1 MEFHIILVSLLSI
14 FFLVSAFVIAIGK
27 GDWMISNYRSL
38 PEEKKARVNIG
49 RLRKVMAAMLVCM
62 AVLLPAHMFVRSEAQ
77 MMIVAFTMGFV
88 LVGFLIAAHCWAGL
102 PFWINSFK
110 K

>member
-1 MEFHIILVSLLSI
+1 MKFQLLLVSFLSL
-14 FFLVSAFVIAIGK
+14 FFLANAFVIAIGK

-38 PEEKKARVNIG
+38 PAEKKAKVNIF
-49 RLRKVMAAMLVCM
+49 RLRKVMVAMLVCM
-62 AVLLPAHMFVRSEAQ
+62 AVLLPAHMFVNGETQ
-77 MMIVAFTMGFV
+77 MMIVAFTMAFV
-88 LVGFLIAAHCWAGL
+88 LIGFLIAAHCWAGL

>member
-1 MEFHIILVSLLSI
+1 MKLTLILISLLSL
-14 FFLVSAFVIAIGK
+14 FFLASAFVIAIGK

-38 PEEKKARVNIG
+38 PAEQKAKVNIF
-49 RLRKVMAAMLVCM
+49 RLRKVMAAMLVCI
-62 AVLLPAHMFVRSEAQ
+62 AVLLPAHMFVNSETQ

-88 LVGFLIAAHCWAGL
+88 LIGFLIAAHCWAGL

>member
-1 MEFHIILVSLLSI
+1 MKLQLFIVSLLSL
-14 FFLVSAFVIAIGK
+14 FFLASAFVIAIGK

-38 PEEKKARVNIG
+38 PAEKKAKVNIF
-49 RLRKVMAAMLVCM
+49 RLRKVMVAMLVCM
-62 AVLLPAHMFVRSEAQ
+62 AVLLPAHMFVNSETQ

-88 LVGFLIAAHCWAGL
+88 LIGFLIAAHCWAGL